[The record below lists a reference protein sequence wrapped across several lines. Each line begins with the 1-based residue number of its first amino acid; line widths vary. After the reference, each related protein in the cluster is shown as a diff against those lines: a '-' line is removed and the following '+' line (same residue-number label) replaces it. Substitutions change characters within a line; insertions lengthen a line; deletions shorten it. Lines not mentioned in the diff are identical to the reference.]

1 MAVTRKRKA
10 SAATPKV
17 QSSVSPVTKLAANNT
32 YAKASRVEYKDDDPF
47 YAVLNESS
55 DSAGESDVS
64 DYEGR
69 KRRKKMTTKT
79 KKRNFKK
86 KAFSPGPAPEAPE
99 MSDNEYDIS
108 DEEDFST
115 VKQAGI
121 NSIVSTG
128 TKPGVLN
135 IQIPAL
141 RSPANLNLNL
151 GDLLAQVGVQLNLRS
166 PATPISITSPESTP
180 PAEKTSKEVTGFL
193 KLPQELRDKVY
204 RNAFVASA
212 PIIFHLRDN
221 FQRSAHFLATCRT
234 VAAEGA
240 AILYGEN
247 SFHFSRTADKRGSY
261 HEKVWKEIGYKD
273 VRRFLNDIGPVNI
286 SNLKYVSLELED
298 AAPYLTTYLA
308 ENAERAYVNDPVLLE
323 IFSMI
328 GSNTV
333 LSKLAIS
340 FSGRAQV
347 HSKDIHFLRALSRV
361 KCHEFY
367 HANNYRDRI
376 EDKAMMNLKTAM
388 VRVKEDAENIDEKK
402 VKNVPAMHYE
412 KPKKDDF
419 TKSW

>member
-1 MAVTRKRKA
+1 MAVTRNRKA
-10 SAATPKV
+10 SAATPKA
-17 QSSVSPVTKLAANNT
+17 QTSLSPVTNPTATSIN
-32 YAKASRVEYKDDDPF
+32 AKVSRVEYKDDDPF
-47 YAVLNESS
+47 YEVLNESS
-55 DSAGESDVS
+55 DSGGESDVS
-64 DYEGR
+64 EYEGR
-69 KRRKKMTTKT
+69 KRRRKMPTKT
-79 KKRNFKK
+79 NKRKPKK

-108 DEEDFST
+108 DDENSST
-115 VKQAGI
+115 VKQPDL

-128 TKPGVLN
+128 ANPGVLN

-151 GDLLAQVGVQLNLRS
+151 GDLLAHAGVQLNLQS
-166 PATPISITSPESTP
+166 QATPVSVTSLESTLS
-180 PAEKTSKEVTGFL
+180 AEETSEQVTGFL
-193 KLPQELRDKVY
+193 KLPKELRDKVY
-204 RNAFVASA
+204 RYAFVVGA

-221 FQRSAHFLATCRT
+221 FKRSAQFLTTCRT

-240 AILYGEN
+240 VILYGEN
-247 SFHFSRTADKRGSY
+247 SFHFSRTADKRGLY
-261 HEKVWKEIGYKD
+261 HDKVWKEIGYKD

-286 SNLKYVSLELED
+286 SKLKYISFELED
-298 AAPYLTTYLA
+298 AAPYLTTYLS

-340 FSGRAQV
+340 FAGRAQV
-347 HSKDIHFLRALSRV
+347 HSKDIHFLRALARV

-367 HANNYRDRI
+367 HAANYRDRI
-376 EDKAMMNLKTAM
+376 EDKALKNLKTAM
-388 VRVKEDAENIDEKK
+388 IRVKEDAENIDEKK
-402 VKNVPAMHYE
+402 VKNVPMHYE

-419 TKSW
+419 NKSW